1 MYMQGVARLTAT
13 RVREGAKHVLN
24 YLPPFQLL
32 LDLYGTCIYKRNLAL
47 STLNRTYL

>member
-32 LDLYGTCIYKRNLAL
+32 LDLYGIYKRNLAL